1 MNNRPEAS
9 WKETWTGTDQVRNYK
24 LDGNRLSLTTAPS
37 PDAFYRQDEC
47 PHPRLGEGKVGAH
60 HLNLASDRATTAV
73 AV

>member
-37 PDAFYRQDEC
+37 PDAFT
-47 PHPRLGEGKVGAH
+47 GKTSVRTLVWERSH